1 MFFDLKKEINIT
13 RTSHSLLAEGILS
26 ALWDTTVAE
35 VPKNSV
41 GFTDFLFEKQ

>member
-1 MFFDLKKEINIT
+1 MFFDLQKEINIMG
-13 RTSHSLLAEGILS
+13 TSHSLLAEEILS

-35 VPKNSV
+35 VPKNNV